1 MFIQHIRNKGG
12 HFVRVSEKRP
22 SVLEIALVEKCEF
35 CFVYGPFDTKHEF
48 FVTLSFVSR
57 HDRTQC
63 VGILFAGEHVMLD
76 YAPVT
81 FQFCK
86 LKKRVSSVAFT

>member
-1 MFIQHIRNKGG
+1 M
-12 HFVRVSEKRP
+12 SC
-22 SVLEIALVEKCEF
+22 SALFMVHL
-35 CFVYGPFDTKHEF
+35 TQSMN
-48 FVTLSFVSR
+48 SFVSR